1 MFSNLESRIVRDFD
15 LSCLEEP
22 PQLKKKNTKENII
35 CLPRALQRS
44 VHFPNLSVEAQVK
57 RDSIQKKK
65 KSVVS
70 LHTLIS
76 YKLHSVII
84 YVLHDN
90 LKFKL
95 KNLAAAQFE

>member
-1 MFSNLESRIVRDFD
+1 MFSNLESCLIHDLD

-22 PQLKKKNTKENII
+22 PYLKKNTKENII

-44 VHFPNLSVEAQVK
+44 VHFPNLSVEVHIKQGT
-57 RDSIQKKK
+57 IQKIKK
-65 KSVVS
+65 KVS
-70 LHTLIS
+70 LHSLIS
-76 YKLHSVII
+76 HKLHSVII

-95 KNLAAAQFE
+95 KHLAAAQFE